1 MDAKKQQYA
10 GYLDIISKAAKRKVV
25 GANIDLREDVVQ
37 EAFMKVIRSD
47 FFSNHDIKNPDN
59 IKVITS
65 YIYLAIKSCLFDE
78 LQKQGRLRR
87 SWLSEKEMGEKSY
100 ISIESSEVGEDD
112 FLSNITPE
120 HNTLAEQAYRYI
132 KDCFNACI
140 DKITTLERVK
150 FFEKAFWEIESYAVN
165 LKELAVAMGYN
176 GANPT
181 QEINRFIEKINLC
194 VQPHGILVSG
204 LEDIRF
210 VCEYIEPEKG

>member
-65 YIYLAIKSCLFDE
+65 YIYMAINSCLLDE

-87 SWLSEKEMGEKSY
+87 SWLSEKEMGGKSY
-100 ISIESSEVGEDD
+100 ISIESSEIVEDD
-112 FLSNITPE
+112 FL
-120 HNTLAEQAYRYI
+120 
-132 KDCFNACI
+132 
-140 DKITTLERVK
+140 
-150 FFEKAFWEIESYAVN
+150 
-165 LKELAVAMGYN
+165 
-176 GANPT
+176 
-181 QEINRFIEKINLC
+181 
-194 VQPHGILVSG
+194 
-204 LEDIRF
+204 
-210 VCEYIEPEKG
+210 